1 MSTQQNIVITFII
14 IVFLTPVTEAA
25 IVVQHVMTKD
35 PKEGSACETPLSN
48 YSFTFSDEFYS
59 WALVEQGHSSDM
71 VGFVWYDA
79 QGGSHCH
86 WYTGFDYEGK
96 GCTWESFC
104 SIDPSTF
111 QDIQGVWH
119 VDFFYNGV
127 KLSTVNFLLTLA
139 GTPCPAEVLYGE
151 HSAETELLRNF
162 RDRVLFET
170 PEGRELINLYYQWS
184 DLLTTMMTE
193 DEQIKEEVRLLV
205 NGVLELLQ

>member
-1 MSTQQNIVITFII
+1 MKNIVITFII

-184 DLLTTMMTE
+184 PVLATMMTE